1 MRTQTPKGKEA
12 KVLARLSG
20 FVAKTPAQRRQTV
33 RFVTRSAL
41 ARLPYFPYRF
51 VLKVFSGEEVSFWW
65 SYVPASVRLELPDTC
80 YWGFDTPEL
89 SFIWRMLK
97 PGMTFVDVGAHH
109 GVYALVAAKKVGG
122 QGKVIAFEPSDRER
136 QRLALHMR
144 LNSVTCARVEGY
156 AMAAKEGQATFFA
169 VASNSWSHLTTLN
182 SLHRP
187 GPEHQVR
194 EISVETVRLDHY
206 LERAKL
212 STVDILKVDTE
223 GAELEV
229 FSGAETLLTH
239 IRPFIICEV
248 LDVTTKIWGYPAR
261 AIIERLAER
270 DYEWFD
276 FQPDGALKPHHRQ
289 DEYPEVRNYL
299 AVPCEKVGQ
308 VTQSISSATK

>member
-1 MRTQTPKGKEA
+1 M
-12 KVLARLSG
+12 LARLSG

-33 RFVTRSAL
+33 RFVTRNAL

-51 VLKVFSGEEVSFWW
+51 VLKVLSGEEVSFWW

-80 YWGFDTPEL
+80 YWGNDTPEL
-89 SFIWRMLK
+89 SFLWRTLK

-109 GVYALVAAKKVGG
+109 GVYALVAAKRVGG

-144 LNSVTCARVEGY
+144 LNGVTCAKVEGY
-156 AMAAKEGQATFFA
+156 AMAAKEDHATFFA
-169 VASNSWSHLTTLN
+169 VASKSWSYLTTLN

-194 EISVETVRLDHY
+194 EVSVQTMRVDYY
-206 LERAKL
+206 LELAELRG
-212 STVDILKVDTE
+212 VDILKVDTE

-229 FSGAETLLTH
+229 FSGAENLLTNV
-239 IRPFIICEV
+239 RPFIICEV
-248 LDVTTKIWGYPAR
+248 LDVTTKKWGYPAR

-270 DYEWFD
+270 GYEWFD
-276 FQPDGALKPHHRQ
+276 FLSDGTLKLHQRQ
-289 DEYPEVRNYL
+289 NEYPEIRNYL
-299 AVPCEKVGQ
+299 AVPREQIGQ
-308 VTQSISSATK
+308 VAQFISSEIQ